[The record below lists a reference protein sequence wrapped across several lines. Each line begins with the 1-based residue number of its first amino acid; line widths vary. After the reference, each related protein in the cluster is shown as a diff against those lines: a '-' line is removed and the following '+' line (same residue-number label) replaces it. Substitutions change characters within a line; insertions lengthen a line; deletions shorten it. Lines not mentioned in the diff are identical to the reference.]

1 MTELSRR
8 PAAFRVDD
16 PRVVIAEP
24 QVSLPDASDK
34 ALTVADNEIAGAI
47 AARSRRLRW
56 GTLFWSACS
65 GLVLLAL
72 GLAVTSFVEELYA
85 RAPWLGAVGLILAV
99 VAGLALLALVLRE
112 IVGLIRLGTIEAL
125 RSRALATIES
135 DDRDQ
140 GRALVADLLALTR
153 RMSRLAR
160 ARSRLEAHLP
170 DIIDGRDRVRLAER
184 ELMEPLDAEARRLV
198 VAAAKRVSV
207 VTAVSP
213 RAAVDMLFVL
223 INALTLIRKLA
234 VLYGGRPGTLGV
246 LRLFRQVVSH
256 LAMTGGVAVTDSLL
270 QQIIGH
276 GVAARL
282 SARLGEGM
290 LNGILTA
297 RLGILAIDVTRPLPF
312 SELPRPALNDLVG
325 ILFRPDGREAEDLRG
340 AEPRTSE
347 K

>member
-1 MTELSRR
+1 MTESFRR
-8 PAAFRVDD
+8 PAAFRADD
-16 PRVVIAEP
+16 PRVVIAE
-24 QVSLPDASDK
+24 QQLVLPDTIEQ
-34 ALTVADNEIAGAI
+34 ALVAVDSRVTDAI
-47 AARSRRLRW
+47 ARRSRRRRW

-72 GLAVTSFVEELYA
+72 GISVTNFVEDLFA
-85 RAPWLGAVGLILAV
+85 RTPALGAVGLALAV
-99 VAGLALLALVLRE
+99 IAGLALLAVITRE
-112 IVGLIRLGTIEAL
+112 IFGLIRLGTIDSL
-125 RSRALATIES
+125 RRRASAAIES
-135 DDRDQ
+135 DNRDE
-140 GRALVADLLALTR
+140 GRGVVTDLLALTR
-153 RMSRLAR
+153 RMPRLAR
-160 ARSRLEAHLP
+160 GRTQLETHLS

-184 ELMEPLDAEARRLV
+184 ALMEPLDAEARRLV
-198 VAAAKRVSV
+198 LAAAKRVSV

-213 RAAVDMLFVL
+213 RAAIDMLFVL
-223 INALTLIRKLA
+223 INALSLIRKLA
-234 VLYGGRPGTLGV
+234 VLYGGRPGTIGV

-312 SELPRPALNDLVG
+312 AELPRPALNDLVG
-325 ILFRPDGREAEDLRG
+325 ILIRPNGREAEDLR
-340 AEPRTSE
+340 ASDTPARE